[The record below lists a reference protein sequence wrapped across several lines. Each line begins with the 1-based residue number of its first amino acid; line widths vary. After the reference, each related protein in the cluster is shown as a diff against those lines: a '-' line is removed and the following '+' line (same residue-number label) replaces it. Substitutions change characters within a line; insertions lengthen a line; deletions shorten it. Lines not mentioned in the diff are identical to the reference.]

1 MLDVIVA
8 GAGPA
13 GSIAG
18 LLLARAGVR
27 VLLVDRAV
35 FPREKLCGDTLNP
48 GALAL
53 LSRLGLH
60 GGPLERARPLNG
72 MLLTGAHATVRAEYG
87 PGIAARAITRY
98 DLDVWLLESAIAAG
112 VRFESALVA
121 RQPLLAVGGALP
133 VVRGLVLAPRGRAND
148 VSRLPASVV
157 IAADGHRSALARAL
171 SLARVPARPRRW
183 AYGVYATGVQ
193 GLSDVGEMHVARST
207 YIGIAPLTDTRANIC
222 VVVEQGTTSRDPLE
236 LVRRSLDACPRI
248 AERCRDAVFVGRP
261 RILGPLATD
270 ASEVGVEGLLLAG
283 DAAGFVDPI
292 TGDGLHLAMQGGMLA
307 AEEVLRT
314 LETGDFSGAPRRLA
328 EARRTALAA
337 KLRFNRIIRHVTSS
351 PMAIELTGVGA
362 ILAPGIMRRVVRYAG
377 DVGKL
382 QTAHFKVQT

>member
-48 GALAL
+48 GALAF
-53 LSRLGLH
+53 LSTLGLH
-60 GGPLERARPLNG
+60 GGPLERARPLAG

-87 PGIAARAITRY
+87 AGIAARAITRY
-98 DLDVWLLESAIAAG
+98 DLDAWLLECAIAAG
-112 VRFESALVA
+112 ARFESALVA

-133 VVRGLVLAPRGRAND
+133 VVRGLVLARRGRAGD
-148 VSRLPASVV
+148 LSRLPASLV

-171 SLARVPARPRRW
+171 ALARVPRRPRRW
-183 AYGVYATGVQ
+183 AYGVYATGIQ

-207 YIGIAPLTDTRANIC
+207 YVGIAPLTDTLANIC
-222 VVVEQGTTSRDPLE
+222 VVVERGAASRDPVE
-236 LVRRSLDACPRI
+236 LIRRSLAAVPSV
-248 AERCRDAVFVGRP
+248 AERCRDAAFVGRP
-261 RILGPLATD
+261 RILGPLAAD
-270 ASEVGVEGLLLAG
+270 APEVGVEGLLLAG
-283 DAAGFVDPI
+283 DAAGFIDPI

-307 AEEVLRT
+307 AQEVLRT

-328 EARRTALAA
+328 ESRRTTLAA

-351 PMAIELTGVGA
+351 PIAIELAGMGA
-362 ILAPGIMRRVVRYAG
+362 IVAPGILRRVVRYAG
-377 DVGKL
+377 DVAPGQL
-382 QTAHFKVQT
+382 QT